1 MIHEEQIE
9 EIMDYFR
16 FDRVAK
22 VMEALDWHWFSYD
35 GVPPEP
41 VIRQKAR
48 ELLREVAREKRDTVM
63 ATAGFEA
70 KHDKWGRLSL
80 AFVAEQWQT
89 EAEFELD

>member
-1 MIHEEQIE
+1 MTHEEQIE

-16 FDRVAK
+16 FGRVAK
-22 VMEALDWHWFSYD
+22 VMEALDWHWWSYD

-48 ELLREVAREKRDTVM
+48 ELLRRVAKEERDTTM

-80 AFVAEQWQT
+80 AFVAEQRQ
-89 EAEFELD
+89 AEFELD

>member
-1 MIHEEQIE
+1 MTYEEQIE

-35 GVPPEP
+35 DVPPEP
-41 VIRQKAR
+41 IIRQKAR
-48 ELLREVAREKRDTVM
+48 SLLREVAREGRDTTM

-80 AFVAEQWQT
+80 AFVVEQWQ
-89 EAEFELD
+89 AEFELD